1 MLKAGTLDQETMNGQ
16 VREKTGEEITDLE
29 AMIEVK
35 EKKQEEIKTDIER
48 DQEEIDIE
56 KILTGQE
63 ALEEE
68 EIDLE
73 KKGDTLDGI

>member
-1 MLKAGTLDQETMNGQ
+1 MNGQ
-16 VREKTGEEITDLE
+16 VREKTGKEIIDLE